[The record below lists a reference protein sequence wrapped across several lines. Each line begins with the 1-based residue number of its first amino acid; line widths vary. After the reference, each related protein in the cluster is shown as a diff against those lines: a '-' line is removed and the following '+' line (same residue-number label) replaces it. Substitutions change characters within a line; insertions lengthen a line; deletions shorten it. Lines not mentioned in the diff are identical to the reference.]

1 MQNDKLGIFDLLT
14 FIIPGGTCL
23 YFLGFAIKPF
33 APLDALVFQGDSNYL
48 LIPFFFLSYFLGHL
62 LSFWGRKLEYKGMGE
77 KEVWMFYLNANA
89 DRTKRLDALCQKQFG
104 YTFLENNEINIKK
117 AGDFFDNAYVL
128 LETKQKSDKV
138 ALLMAQFGFFRTA
151 AVVFLAAAIFIGSMI
166 ITAKTYNLTV
176 YFQHYCLLLFCII
189 SIFVAIR
196 LMRERKRWMMT
207 AVYQN
212 FEAFCQNA

>member
-33 APLDALVFQGDSNYL
+33 APLDVLVFQGDSNYL

-77 KEVWMFYLNANA
+77 KDVWMFYLSANM
-89 DRTKRLDALCQKQFG
+89 DRTKRLDVLCQQKFNYSFIDG
-104 YTFLENNEINIKK
+104 NEINIKR

-128 LETKQKSDKV
+128 LETKQKSDKI

-151 AVVFLAAAIFIGSMI
+151 TVVFMTVAFFIGSMI
-166 ITAKTYNLTV
+166 LVAKSYNIAV
-176 YFQHYCLLLFCII
+176 YFQHFCLLIFCII
-189 SIFVAIR
+189 SIFIAKR
-196 LMRERKRWMMT
+196 LMHERKRWMMT

-212 FEAFCQNA
+212 FEAFCLQ